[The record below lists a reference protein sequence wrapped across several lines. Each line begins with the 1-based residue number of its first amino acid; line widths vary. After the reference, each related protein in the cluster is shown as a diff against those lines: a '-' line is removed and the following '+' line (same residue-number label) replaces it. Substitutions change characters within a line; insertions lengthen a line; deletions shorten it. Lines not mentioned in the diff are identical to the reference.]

1 MREAARGPA
10 IMSTQHDTTTTPA
23 RAPRARDAAPAATE
37 LEPGWEWLTPLLEF
51 RKPRRF
57 LTTRQA
63 RQILGCTASTVHEM
77 ISSDPPSLAAH
88 RVSARGAAG
97 QGHWRIHG
105 ASVLH
110 AIWST
115 KSQAAQFAVP
125 MRAATAMAAFLIHHL
140 PRPAL
145 VLLRGLI
152 NERITA
158 QDTSLKALG
167 LKLPPGLTR
176 GLAED
181 LSAME

>member
-1 MREAARGPA
+1 MNAEDTAPAAARK
-10 IMSTQHDTTTTPA
+10 
-23 RAPRARDAAPAATE
+23 PRTKDAAPAATE

-51 RKPRRF
+51 RRPRRY

-63 RQILGCTASTVHEM
+63 RQILGCTTSTVHEM
-77 ISSDPPSLAAH
+77 IRSDPPALAAH
-88 RVSARGAAG
+88 RVSGKGAQG

-105 ASVLH
+105 ASVLQ
-110 AIWST
+110 ALWSSRSHT
-115 KSQAAQFAVP
+115 AQFAVP

-145 VLLRGLI
+145 VLLRGLV

-167 LKLPPGLTR
+167 LKLRPGLAR
-176 GLAED
+176 ELAEEI
-181 LSAME
+181 SAEG